1 MRHKRVG
8 CVLDAVRWRL
18 MDGAKW
24 VAACVLVSLGAQ
36 QASTSFGQI
45 PVSAGTLEGD

>member
-1 MRHKRVG
+1 MRHKHVC

-18 MDGAKW
+18 MGGLKW

-36 QASTSFGQI
+36 KASTSFGQI
-45 PVSAGTLEGD
+45 HVSAGTSAGD